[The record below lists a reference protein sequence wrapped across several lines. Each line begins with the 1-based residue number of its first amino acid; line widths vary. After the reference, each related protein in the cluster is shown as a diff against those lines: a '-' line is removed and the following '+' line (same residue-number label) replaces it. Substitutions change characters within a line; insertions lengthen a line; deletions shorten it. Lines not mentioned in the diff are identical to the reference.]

1 MVGKVFTLSLPL
13 ARIVH
18 GRCPSP
24 FPGPAGYEMTKDL
37 LKPLTS
43 LRFFAAL
50 WVVLYTYI
58 KELHPPVHFGLID
71 KGYLGVDLFFI
82 LSGFILSY
90 VYLEGFGQGRFDYR
104 QFVVHRLARVYPLHI
119 ATLLFTLLLIGAAA
133 IKGVQLDPN
142 AANWAALPAHLLLM
156 QSWGLAPTAA
166 FNHPSWSISAEWF
179 AYLTFPATAAV
190 AWRLRERPILAV
202 GLAAAF
208 LVILNLVFSA
218 VAGFDLTHATFQW
231 GALRIVPSFLFG
243 AALYLAWRSG
253 AVASSWLAGSCA
265 AAASL
270 IVIAA
275 ASFGADKPHID
286 ILIVLALGLMILSVG
301 GMDRDRPGVLS
312 SKILVYLGEI
322 SFATYM
328 IYVPWKWVFLKA
340 VHAVLDL
347 GDEGLPFTWWLAGLI
362 ALVPLSM
369 LAHHLVELP
378 FRRIVRR
385 WGEQVVN
392 KLGYKIAKQR

>member
-1 MVGKVFTLSLPL
+1 MIMP
-13 ARIVH
+13 
-18 GRCPSP
+18 
-24 FPGPAGYEMTKDL
+24 KDL

-58 KELHPPVHFGLID
+58 KELYPPVHFGLID

-90 VYLEGFGQGRFDYR
+90 VYLEAFGERRFDYR
-104 QFVVHRLARVYPLHI
+104 EFVVNRLARVYPLHL
-119 ATLLFTLLLIGAAA
+119 ATLLFTLLLIAGAAL
-133 IKGVQLDPN
+133 KGVQLDPN
-142 AANWAALPAHLLLM
+142 AANWQALPAHLLLM
-156 QSWGLAPTAA
+156 QSWGLAPSAA

-202 GLAAAF
+202 GLAAGF
-208 LVILNLVFSA
+208 LIGLNLVFSA
-218 VAGFDLTHATFQW
+218 VAGFNLTHATFQW

-243 AALYLAWRSG
+243 AALYLAWRGG
-253 AVASSWLAGSCA
+253 AVASPWLARFGTAS
-265 AAASL
+265 ASL

-275 ASFGADKPHID
+275 ASFGADRPHID
-286 ILIVLALGLMILSVG
+286 ILIVLALGLMILSVA
-301 GMDRDRPGVLS
+301 GMDRDGPGVLS
-312 SKILVYLGEI
+312 SKIFVYLGEI

-340 VHAVLDL
+340 VHAVLNL
-347 GDEGLPFTWWLAGLI
+347 GDEGLPFTWWLAGLL

-369 LAHHLVELP
+369 LAHHLIELP
-378 FRRIVRR
+378 FRRIVRL
-385 WGEQVVN
+385 WAAPLVN
-392 KLGYKIAKQR
+392 KLGYKTAKQR